1 LLPALRPAM
10 VTGGALAFARGLG
23 EYGSV
28 VFVSGNMPLRTEIAP
43 VLIVQKLE
51 EFATAEATAIA
62 VVLLS
67 ASMASLGLISWLDSR
82 RRRHAR

>member
-1 LLPALRPAM
+1 M

-62 VVLLS
+62 CVLLA
-67 ASMASLGLISWLDSR
+67 ASMASLGLISWLDNR
-82 RRRHAR
+82 RQRRAR

>member
-1 LLPALRPAM
+1 
-10 VTGGALAFARGLG
+10 
-23 EYGSV
+23 
-28 VFVSGNMPLRTEIAP
+28 MPLRTEIAP

-82 RRRHAR
+82 RRHHAR